1 LFSKYNVVL
10 LLADKGTMFQK
21 VNPINP
27 AVKGGGILI
36 ELPEIRTDAKI
47 TADDLRVKRLTFGI

>member
-1 LFSKYNVVL
+1 VFV
-10 LLADKGTMFQK
+10 QK